1 MLNALHRM
9 HIAPA
14 EWKPWNPLAKR
25 SKIHGEDFVN
35 PMLPCR
41 RRKDMMSNA

>member
-14 EWKPWNPLAKR
+14 EWKPWNPLVKR
-25 SKIHGEDFVN
+25 SKIRGEDFVKT
-35 PMLPCR
+35 MLPR
-41 RRKDMMSNA
+41 HRRKDTMNDA